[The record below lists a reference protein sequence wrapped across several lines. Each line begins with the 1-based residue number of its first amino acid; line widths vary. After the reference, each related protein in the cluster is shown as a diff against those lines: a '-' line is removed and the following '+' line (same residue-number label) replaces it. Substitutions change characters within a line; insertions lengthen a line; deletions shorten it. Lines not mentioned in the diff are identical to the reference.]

1 MTHLLTLLVAKV
13 VVPPVLVQARE
24 AVRTHLLT
32 YWQAREA
39 VRTLNGAEREA
50 DLTAFKTPD
59 CLADGHVNTTHFIG
73 RGRNDANQTRL
84 APRG

>member
-39 VRTLNGAEREA
+39 VRTLNGAE
-50 DLTAFKTPD
+50 LTY
-59 CLADGHVNTTHFIG
+59 LIN
-73 RGRNDANQTRL
+73 
-84 APRG
+84 

>member
-24 AVRTHLLT
+24 AVRTHLLLLT

-39 VRTLNGAEREA
+39 VRTLNGAE
-50 DLTAFKTPD
+50 LTY
-59 CLADGHVNTTHFIG
+59 LIN
-73 RGRNDANQTRL
+73 
-84 APRG
+84 